1 MYTLYFIKDA
11 FWALFLSVALVKAVK
26 GQSYTMTIF
35 FFEHFYFHSSL
46 KLLAHNVRTSS
57 YLRVFAN

>member
-1 MYTLYFIKDA
+1 MYTLYFIRDA

-35 FFEHFYFHSSL
+35 FSSIFISI
-46 KLLAHNVRTSS
+46 LA
-57 YLRVFAN
+57 

>member
-35 FFEHFYFHSSL
+35 FSSIFISI
-46 KLLAHNVRTSS
+46 LA
-57 YLRVFAN
+57 